1 MHEPHDM
8 PGEGRPDDDLILSVR
23 DLAVHFPLG
32 GGLLGGGKRLL
43 RAVDG
48 VDLSLKRGECLGLVG
63 ESGSGKSTVALSI
76 LGLLAPTRGRITVD
90 GQVVTSR
97 QSGDRK
103 ALARTVQI
111 VFQDPYASLN
121 PRQTVRRTLEDP
133 LRVHGVT
140 AKSEIADRVA
150 AMLRHVGL
158 RPEQADRYP
167 HEFSG
172 GQRQRIGIARALIL
186 NPKIVICDEPVS
198 ALDVSIRAQII
209 NLLLELKDTLG
220 LSYIMISHD
229 LGVVEHMSDRV
240 AVMYLGRI
248 VENGDWREIF
258 ERPAHPYTRAL
269 IAAIPDPL
277 HHAPLATTG
286 GDLPNPLNPPNGCA
300 FSPRCR
306 FTVDVCR
313 SEPGPV
319 LETRADGHAVRCWRS
334 EEIAGR
340 LAAAADWDVNS

>member
-1 MHEPHDM
+1 MAASSAA
-8 PGEGRPDDDLILSVR
+8 LK
-23 DLAVHFPLG
+23 
-32 GGLLGGGKRLL
+32 GLL
-43 RAVDG
+43 
-48 VDLSLKRGECLGLVG
+48 
-63 ESGSGKSTVALSI
+63 T
-76 LGLLAPTRGRITVD
+76 PTRGRIVLD
-90 GQVVTSR
+90 GQVVTGR

-103 ALARTVQI
+103 ALARIVQM

-133 LRVHGVT
+133 LRLHGVT
-140 AKSEIADRVA
+140 AASEIDGRVA
-150 AMLRHVGL
+150 TMLRHVGL
-158 RPEQADRYP
+158 RPEQAGRYP

-209 NLLLELKDTLG
+209 NLLLELKETLG

-248 VENGDWREIF
+248 VETGHWREIF
-258 ERPAHPYTRAL
+258 ERPAHPYTQTLRR
-269 IAAIPDPL
+269 
-277 HHAPLATTG
+277 APLATTKG
-286 GDLPNPLNPPNGCA
+286 ELPSPLNPPNGCA

-306 FTVDVCR
+306 YAQAVCHR
-313 SEPGPV
+313 EPVPS
-319 LETRADGHAVRCWRS
+319 LETRPDGHAVRCWRAD
-334 EEIAGR
+334 EIAGQMT
-340 LAAAADWDVNS
+340 LASAES

>member
-1 MHEPHDM
+1 MHEPQDKS
-8 PGEGRPDDDLILSVR
+8 GEARPDDDVILSVE

-32 GGLLGGGKRLL
+32 GGWLGRDRRLL

-48 VDLSLKRGECLGLVG
+48 VDLTLKRGECLGLVG

-76 LGLLAPTRGRITVD
+76 LGLLTPTRGRIVLD
-90 GQVVTSR
+90 GQVVAGR

-103 ALARTVQI
+103 ALARMVQI

-140 AKSEIADRVA
+140 AASEIEDRVA
-150 AMLRHVGL
+150 TMLRHVGL
-158 RPEQADRYP
+158 RPEQADLYP

-209 NLLLELKDTLG
+209 NLLLELKETLG

-258 ERPAHPYTRAL
+258 ERPAHPYTQAL
-269 IAAIPDPL
+269 ISAIPDPL

-306 FTVDVCR
+306 YAEDRCR
-313 SEPGPV
+313 REPGPA
-319 LETRADGHAVRCWRS
+319 LETRADGHAVRCWRAD
-334 EEIAGR
+334 EIAGQ
-340 LAAAADWDVNS
+340 AALVSAEGEHF

>member
-1 MHEPHDM
+1 MHEPS
-8 PGEGRPDDDLILSVR
+8 GRPDRDVVLSVE
-23 DLAVHFPLG
+23 DLAVYFPVG
-32 GGLLGGGKRLL
+32 GGWLGRGGRLL

-48 VDLSLKRGECLGLVG
+48 VDLKLVQGECLGLVG

-76 LGLLAPTRGRITVD
+76 LGLLKPARGRVVVD
-90 GQVVTSR
+90 GHVVTSR
-97 QSGDRK
+97 QSGGRRT
-103 ALARTVQI
+103 LARVVQM

-140 AKSEIADRVA
+140 AASEIEERVA
-150 AMLRHVGL
+150 TMLRRVGL

-186 NPKIVICDEPVS
+186 DPKIVICDEPVS

-209 NLLLELKDTLG
+209 NLLLELKETLG

-248 VENGDWREIF
+248 VEMGDWREIF
-258 ERPAHPYTRAL
+258 ERPGHPYTRTL

-277 HHAPLATTG
+277 HRAPLATTKG
-286 GDLPNPLNPPNGCA
+286 ELPNPLSPPDGCSFA
-300 FSPRCR
+300 PRCR
-306 FTVDVCR
+306 YAEAVCHR
-313 SEPGPV
+313 KPGPP
-319 LETRADGHAVRCWRS
+319 LETRSNGHAVRCWRAA
-334 EEIAGR
+334 EIAGQTESA
-340 LAAAADWDVNS
+340 LTGSADP

>member
-1 MHEPHDM
+1 MHN
-8 PGEGRPDDDLILSVR
+8 PDDDVVLSVE
-23 DLAVHFPLG
+23 DLAVHFPVG
-32 GGLLGGGKRLL
+32 GGFLGRGQRLL

-76 LGLLAPTRGRITVD
+76 LGLLKPARGRVVVD
-90 GQVVTSR
+90 GYVVTGR
-97 QSGDRK
+97 QSGSRK
-103 ALARTVQI
+103 TLARIVQM

-140 AKSEIADRVA
+140 AASEIEDRVA
-150 AMLRHVGL
+150 TMLRHVGL

-186 NPKIVICDEPVS
+186 NPRIVICDEPVS

-209 NLLLELKDTLG
+209 NLLLELKETLG

-229 LGVVEHMSDRV
+229 LGVVEHVSDRV

-248 VENGDWREIF
+248 VETGDWREIF
-258 ERPAHPYTRAL
+258 ERPAHPYTRTL

-277 HHAPLATTG
+277 RRTPLATIKG
-286 GDLPNPLNPPNGCA
+286 ELPNPLSPPDGCS
-300 FSPRCR
+300 FSPRCSYAEAMCHR
-306 FTVDVCR
+306 K
-313 SEPGPV
+313 PGPT
-319 LETRADGHAVRCWRS
+319 LETRADGHSVRCWRTD
-334 EEIAGR
+334 EIAGQAVSA
-340 LAAAADWDVNS
+340 LAESGDP

>member
-1 MHEPHDM
+1 MAETAADA
-8 PGEGRPDDDLILSVR
+8 DVILRIR
-23 DLAVHFPLG
+23 DLAVHFRFS
-32 GGLLGGGKRLL
+32 GGLLGGGARLL

-48 VDLSLKRGECLGLVG
+48 VDLELKRGECLGLVG
-63 ESGSGKSTVALSI
+63 ESGCGKSTVALSI
-76 LGLLAPTRGRITVD
+76 VGLQAPTRGSIVLD
-90 GQVVTSR
+90 GHEVTSHR
-97 QSGDRK
+97 SADRK
-103 ALARTVQI
+103 AMARIAQI

-133 LRVHGVT
+133 LRLHGVT
-140 AKSEIADRVA
+140 AKSEVDDRVA
-150 AMLRHVGL
+150 AMLARVGL
-158 RPEQADRYP
+158 RPEHGDRYP

-209 NLLLELKDTLG
+209 NLLLELKETLG

-248 VENGDWREIF
+248 VETGDWREIF

-277 HHAPLATTG
+277 HRVPFVPAKG
-286 GDLPNPLNPPNGCA
+286 EVPNPLNPPNGCA

-306 FTVDVCR
+306 YAQAVCR
-313 SEPGPV
+313 SEPGPA
-319 LETRADGHAVRCWRS
+319 LEARQDGHLVRCWRA
-334 EEIAGR
+334 EEIACERAMVAG
-340 LAAAADWDVNS
+340 

>member
-1 MHEPHDM
+1 MHEHQDRQS
-8 PGEGRPDDDLILSVR
+8 EGRPGDDVILSVR
-23 DLAVHFPLG
+23 DLAVHFPIG
-32 GGLLGGGKRLL
+32 GGLLGRDRRLL

-48 VDLSLKRGECLGLVG
+48 VDLTLKRGECLGLVG

-76 LGLLAPTRGRITVD
+76 LGLMQPTRGRIVVD
-90 GQVVTSR
+90 GQVVTGR
-97 QSGDRK
+97 PSGDRK
-103 ALARTVQI
+103 ALARMVQI

-121 PRQTVRRTLEDP
+121 PRQTVRRTLEGP

-140 AKSEIADRVA
+140 SASEIEDRVA
-150 AMLRHVGL
+150 TMLRHVGL
-158 RPEQADRYP
+158 RPEQADLYP

-209 NLLLELKDTLG
+209 NLLLELKETLG

-248 VENGDWREIF
+248 VENGNWREIF
-258 ERPAHPYTRAL
+258 ERPAHPYTQAL

-306 FTVDVCR
+306 HAEAVCR
-313 SEPGPV
+313 REPGPS
-319 LETRADGHAVRCWRS
+319 LETRPDGHAVRCWRAD
-334 EEIAGR
+334 EIAGQAA
-340 LAAAADWDVNS
+340 LASTGGGHL

>member
-1 MHEPHDM
+1 MHEPQDR
-8 PGEGRPDDDLILSVR
+8 PGAGKPGDDVILSVE
-23 DLAVHFPLG
+23 DLAVHFRLG
-32 GGLLGGGKRLL
+32 GGLLGRGWRTL

-48 VDLSLKRGECLGLVG
+48 VNLELKRGECLGLVG

-76 LGLLAPTRGRITVD
+76 LGLQTPTQGRVVLD
-90 GQVVTSR
+90 GQVVTGR

-103 ALARTVQI
+103 ALARIERARIVQM

-133 LRVHGVT
+133 LRLHGVT
-140 AKSEIADRVA
+140 AKSEIDERVA
-150 AMLRHVGL
+150 VMLRQVGL

-186 NPKIVICDEPVS
+186 NPRIVICDEPVS

-209 NLLLELKDTLG
+209 NLLLELKETLG

-248 VENGDWREIF
+248 VETGGWREIF
-258 ERPAHPYTRAL
+258 ERPAHPYTRTL

-277 HHAPLATTG
+277 RRAPLATTG
-286 GDLPNPLNPPNGCA
+286 GELPNPLSPPDGCA
-300 FSPRCR
+300 FSPRCPYAKA
-306 FTVDVCR
+306 VCHR
-313 SEPGPV
+313 EPGPS
-319 LETRADGHAVRCWRS
+319 LETRPDGHSVRCWRAD
-334 EEIAGR
+334 EIAGQTA
-340 LAAAADWDVNS
+340 LA

>member
-1 MHEPHDM
+1 MHEPAA
-8 PGEGRPDDDLILSVR
+8 RPVDDVILSVE

-32 GGLLGGGKRLL
+32 GGFLGGSQRLL

-48 VDLSLKRGECLGLVG
+48 VDLELKRGECLGLVG
-63 ESGSGKSTVALSI
+63 ESGCGKSTVALSL
-76 LGLLAPTRGRITVD
+76 LGLLTPTRGRIVLD
-90 GQVVTSR
+90 GHVVTGQRSL
-97 QSGDRK
+97 DRK
-103 ALARTVQI
+103 LLARTAQM

-133 LRVHGVT
+133 LRLHGVT
-140 AKSEIADRVA
+140 AQSEIDGRVA
-150 AMLRHVGL
+150 AMLKHVGL
-158 RPEQADRYP
+158 RPEQAGRYP

-209 NLLLELKDTLG
+209 NLLLELKESLG

-248 VENGDWREIF
+248 VETGGWREIF
-258 ERPAHPYTRAL
+258 ERPAHPYTQTL

-277 HHAPLATTG
+277 RRAPLATTRG
-286 GDLPNPLNPPNGCA
+286 ELPNPLNPPDGCA

-306 FTVDVCR
+306 YAEAVCQR
-313 SEPGPV
+313 EPGPS
-319 LETRADGHAVRCWRS
+319 LETRPDGHAVRCWRAD
-334 EEIAGR
+334 EIAAQATLPAAEGR
-340 LAAAADWDVNS
+340 HP

>member
-1 MHEPHDM
+1 MHEAAIR
-8 PGEGRPDDDLILSVR
+8 PGDDVILSVE
-23 DLAVHFPLG
+23 DLAVHFPIG
-32 GGLLGGGKRLL
+32 GGLLGRGQRLL

-48 VDLSLKRGECLGLVG
+48 VDLELRRGECLGLVG
-63 ESGSGKSTVALSI
+63 ESGCGKSTVALSL
-76 LGLLAPTRGRITVD
+76 LGLLTPTRGRIVLD
-90 GQVVTSR
+90 GRPVSGK

-103 ALARTVQI
+103 ALARIVQM

-133 LRVHGVT
+133 LRLHGVT
-140 AKSEIADRVA
+140 ARSEIDGRLE
-150 AMLRHVGL
+150 AMLKHVGL
-158 RPEQADRYP
+158 RPEQAGRYP

-209 NLLLELKDTLG
+209 NLLLELKETLG

-248 VENGDWREIF
+248 VETGGWREIF
-258 ERPAHPYTRAL
+258 ERPAHPYTRTL
-269 IAAIPDPL
+269 ISAIPDPL
-277 HHAPLATTG
+277 RRAPLATTKG
-286 GDLPNPLNPPNGCA
+286 ELPNPLNPPDGCA
-300 FSPRCR
+300 FAPRCR
-306 FTVDVCR
+306 HAEAVCQR
-313 SEPGPV
+313 APV
-319 LETRADGHAVRCWRS
+319 PPLETRPDGHAVRCWRADD
-334 EEIAGR
+334 IAGEAFAD
-340 LAAAADWDVNS
+340 AALT

>member
-1 MHEPHDM
+1 M
-8 PGEGRPDDDLILSVR
+8 
-23 DLAVHFPLG
+23 
-32 GGLLGGGKRLL
+32 
-43 RAVDG
+43 
-48 VDLSLKRGECLGLVG
+48 
-63 ESGSGKSTVALSI
+63 
-76 LGLLAPTRGRITVD
+76 
-90 GQVVTSR
+90 
-97 QSGDRK
+97 
-103 ALARTVQI
+103 

-133 LRVHGVT
+133 LRLHGVT
-140 AKSEIADRVA
+140 AKSEIDGRVA

-158 RPEQADRYP
+158 RPEQAGRYP

-209 NLLLELKDTLG
+209 NLLLELKETLG

-248 VENGDWREIF
+248 VETGHWREIF
-258 ERPAHPYTRAL
+258 ERPAHPYTQTL

-277 HHAPLATTG
+277 RRAPLATTRASF
-286 GDLPNPLNPPNGCA
+286 PI
-300 FSPRCR
+300 
-306 FTVDVCR
+306 R
-313 SEPGPV
+313 SIRRTDARSVRAVVTPKPCVSREPGPS
-319 LETRADGHAVRCWRS
+319 LETRPDGHAVRCWRAD
-334 EEIAGR
+334 EIAGETA
-340 LAAAADWDVNS
+340 LAATEGQKPT

>member
-1 MHEPHDM
+1 MYEAQRKPN
-8 PGEGRPDDDLILSVR
+8 DDVILSVE
-23 DLAVHFPLG
+23 DLAVHFPMG
-32 GGLLGGGKRLL
+32 GGLLGRGQRML

-48 VDLSLKRGECLGLVG
+48 VDLHLKRGECLGLVG
-63 ESGSGKSTVALSI
+63 ESGSGKSTIALSI
-76 LGLLAPTRGRITVD
+76 LGLQAPTRGRIVLD
-90 GQVVTSR
+90 GQVVTGR
-97 QSGDRK
+97 PSGDRK
-103 ALARTVQI
+103 ALARVVQM

-133 LRVHGVT
+133 LRLHGVT
-140 AKSEIADRVA
+140 AKSEIEGRVA
-150 AMLRHVGL
+150 EMLRHVGL

-186 NPKIVICDEPVS
+186 SPRIVICDEPVS

-209 NLLLELKDTLG
+209 NLLLELKETLG

-248 VENGDWREIF
+248 VETGHWREIF
-258 ERPAHPYTRAL
+258 ERPAHPYTQTL

-277 HHAPLATTG
+277 RRAPLATTG
-286 GDLPNPLNPPNGCA
+286 GELPNPLDPPAGCA

-306 FTVDVCR
+306 YAEAVCR
-313 SEPGPV
+313 REPGPV
-319 LETRADGHAVRCWRS
+319 LETRPDGHAVRCWRA

-340 LAAAADWDVNS
+340 GASSVFTN

>member
-1 MHEPHDM
+1 MHEPKAM
-8 PGEGRPDDDLILSVR
+8 QGEARPDDDLILSVE

-32 GGLLGGGKRLL
+32 GGWLGRGRRVL

-48 VDLSLKRGECLGLVG
+48 VDLRLRRGECLGLVG

-76 LGLLAPTRGRITVD
+76 LGLLTPTRGRIVLD
-90 GQVVTSR
+90 GQVVTNR

-103 ALARTVQI
+103 SLARTVQI

-140 AKSEIADRVA
+140 AKSEIEDRVA
-150 AMLRHVGL
+150 TMLRHVGL

-186 NPKIVICDEPVS
+186 NPRIVICDEPVS

-248 VENGDWREIF
+248 VENGHWREIF
-258 ERPAHPYTRAL
+258 ERPAHPYTQAL

-306 FTVDVCR
+306 YAEDVCR
-313 SEPGPV
+313 HEPGPV
-319 LETRADGHAVRCWRS
+319 LETRADGHEVRCWRAD
-334 EEIAGR
+334 EIAGQTQ
-340 LAAAADWDVNS
+340 LASTEGGHP

>member
-1 MHEPHDM
+1 MQAGWSGAITMHEPAGG
-8 PGEGRPDDDLILSVR
+8 PGDDLILSVK
-23 DLAVHFPLG
+23 DLAVHFPVG
-32 GGLLGGGKRLL
+32 GGLPGGGRRLL

-48 VDLSLKRGECLGLVG
+48 VDLELKRGECLSIVG
-63 ESGSGKSTVALSI
+63 ESGCGKSTVALSI
-76 LGLLAPTRGRITVD
+76 LGLLAPTRGRIVLD
-90 GQVVTSR
+90 GHVVKDR

-103 ALARTVQI
+103 ALARIVQM

-133 LRVHGVT
+133 LRLHGVT
-140 AKSEIADRVA
+140 AESEIDGRVER
-150 AMLRHVGL
+150 MLRHVGL
-158 RPEQADRYP
+158 RPEQAGRYP

-186 NPKIVICDEPVS
+186 NPKIVVCDEPVS

-209 NLLLELKDTLG
+209 NLLLELKETLG

-248 VENGDWREIF
+248 VETGDWREIF
-258 ERPAHPYTRAL
+258 ERPAHPYTQTL

-277 HHAPLATTG
+277 RHTPLATTPG
-286 GDLPNPLNPPNGCA
+286 ELPNPLSPPDGCA

-306 FTVDVCR
+306 YAEARCHR
-313 SEPGPV
+313 APV
-319 LETRADGHAVRCWRS
+319 PALETRPDGHAVRCWRAD
-334 EEIAGR
+334 EIT
-340 LAAAADWDVNS
+340 ADMH

>member
-1 MHEPHDM
+1 MHEAAM
-8 PGEGRPDDDLILSVR
+8 RPGDDVILSVQ
-23 DLAVHFPLG
+23 DLAVHFPIG
-32 GGLLGGGKRLL
+32 GSLLGHGQRLL

-48 VDLSLKRGECLGLVG
+48 VDLELKRGECLGLVG
-63 ESGSGKSTVALSI
+63 ESGCGKSTVALSL
-76 LGLLAPTRGRITVD
+76 LGLLTPTRGRIVMD
-90 GQVVTSR
+90 GQPVSGK

-103 ALARTVQI
+103 ALARIVQM

-133 LRVHGVT
+133 LRLHGVT
-140 AKSEIADRVA
+140 ARSEIEGRLE
-150 AMLRHVGL
+150 AMLKHVGL
-158 RPEQADRYP
+158 RPEQAGRYP

-209 NLLLELKDTLG
+209 NLLLELKETLG

-248 VENGDWREIF
+248 VETGGWREIF
-258 ERPAHPYTRAL
+258 ERPAHPYTRTL

-277 HHAPLATTG
+277 RRAPLATTKG
-286 GDLPNPLNPPNGCA
+286 ELPNPLNPPDGCA
-300 FSPRCR
+300 FAPRCR
-306 FTVDVCR
+306 HAEAVCQR
-313 SEPGPV
+313 APV
-319 LETRADGHAVRCWRS
+319 PSLETRPDGHAVRCWRADD
-334 EEIAGR
+334 IAGEAFAD
-340 LAAAADWDVNS
+340 AALT